1 MFLCAFLQE
10 STKIWAEKNPWF
22 SWKSTQFS
30 VLSPWE
36 TTKIIPDRGT
46 HQPWGYQQQS
56 SCSPNWASPRL
67 EAKQRV
73 SSFHRKKKQQNHL
86 TWSLT
91 QPDFFRSG
99 PPKLTRTGKVRRLLC
114 TLVVKATMCFLPSG
128 KPTALAGVTFETGHF
143 WYFLPSRFAEKSTG
157 TLQARIGE
165 RLPQTEKMIWF
176 SRDFFEPSLN
186 PLWMSTMSI
195 ATSHYQRVFNS
206 LLSAAWDATV
216 VSASA
221 QVGDWFGFFL
231 PAPTTTF
238 IKADQSLVGGEPWK
252 TLGRLVDSPR
262 PFCLSMANLRIPC
275 FCFHC
280 ASGTAPKTN
289 QNTAPNK
296 LTHRSG
302 ILGVSK

>member
-1 MFLCAFLQE
+1 MCFFAGIHKKFE
-10 STKIWAEKNPWF
+10 
-22 SWKSTQFS
+22 
-30 VLSPWE
+30 
-36 TTKIIPDRGT
+36 
-46 HQPWGYQQQS
+46 
-56 SCSPNWASPRL
+56 
-67 EAKQRV
+67 
-73 SSFHRKKKQQNHL
+73 RKKTLGFLGNQPSFQCFLHGKQQKSSPIGELISHGDTSNSRPVHR
-86 TWSLT
+86 TG
-91 QPDFFRSG
+91 QVPDWKLNKEFPVSIGKKNNKTIWHGAWPNLIFFRSG
-99 PPKLTRTGKVRRLLC
+99 PPKLTRTGKVWRLLC

-221 QVGDWFGFFL
+221 QVGDWFGFFSSPTNHHVYKGWPVIGGGWAVENPREVGWL
-231 PAPTTTF
+231 P
-238 IKADQSLVGGEPWK
+238 KALLPFDGQS
-252 TLGRLVDSPR
+252 
-262 PFCLSMANLRIPC
+262 
-275 FCFHC
+275 
-280 ASGTAPKTN
+280 
-289 QNTAPNK
+289 
-296 LTHRSG
+296 
-302 ILGVSK
+302 